1 MRVSVDAMGGDH
13 APFVTVK
20 GALLAAQEYG
30 LEVVLVGQQ
39 AALEKELSRFGSIP
53 KGITLHHASETVGM
67 EEPAAVTIRKK
78 KNSSINVA
86 LELVK
91 RKEADAFVSAGN
103 TGAVVVATVFSV
115 GLLKGI
121 ERPGIAIAYPTL
133 QGHSVLIDIGANID
147 AKPEHL
153 LQYAIM
159 GSLYLNYI
167 LHRPSP
173 TVGLLNIGEEDSK
186 GSDFVKETH
195 KLLEAGPVNFIGNVE
210 GRDIFNGKADV
221 IVCDGFAGNIVL
233 KVTESLAESTNI
245 LLRREIKAGGLLT
258 MLGGLLIKSGLS
270 RMRKRLDPTEF
281 GGAPLL
287 GTNSVCIIAHGA
299 SSAKAIKNAIRVAGE
314 FVSQRVNE
322 HIQETLERSHQG
334 IVNR

>member
-1 MRVSVDAMGGDH
+1 MRVAVDAMGGDH

-20 GALLAAQEYG
+20 GAVLAAREYG
-30 LEVVLVGQQ
+30 LEVVLVGPQPI
-39 AALEKELSRFGSIP
+39 LEKELARHGSVP
-53 KGITLHHASETVGM
+53 KEITLHHASETVGM
-67 EEPAAVTIRKK
+67 DEPAAVTVRKK
-78 KNSSINVA
+78 KDSSIMVA

-103 TGAVVVATVFSV
+103 TGAVVVATILSV

-133 QGHSVLIDIGANID
+133 KEHSVLIDIGANID

-159 GSLYLNYI
+159 GSLYYNYI
-167 LHRPSP
+167 LHQPSP
-173 TVGLLNIGEEDSK
+173 TVGLLNIGEEDTK
-186 GSDFVKETH
+186 GPDFMKETH

-210 GRDIFNGKADV
+210 GRDLFNGKADV
-221 IVCDGFAGNIVL
+221 IVCDGFIGNIVL

-245 LLRREIKAGGLLT
+245 LLRREIKAGGPLT
-258 MLGGLLIKSGLS
+258 MLGGLLMKSGLS
-270 RMRKRLDPTEF
+270 RMGKRLNSTEF

-287 GTNSVCIIAHGA
+287 GTNSVCIIGHGA

-322 HIQETLERSHQG
+322 HIQEILERAHQE
-334 IVNR
+334 IAHE